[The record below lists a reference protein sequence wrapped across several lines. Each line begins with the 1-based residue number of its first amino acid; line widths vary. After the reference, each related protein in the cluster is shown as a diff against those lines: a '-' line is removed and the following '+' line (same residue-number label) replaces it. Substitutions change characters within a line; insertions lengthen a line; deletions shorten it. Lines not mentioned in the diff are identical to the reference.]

1 MAFLALPALSAL
13 AWMTFFLVIYGV
25 ADPSAP
31 YGNVNE
37 FSLGFIPGGLAGL
50 LFDQRFG
57 LIANA
62 PVILVGIAGLV
73 MMLRVPRATAPAAM
87 EPAGMGDR
95 RLAAELLFVVVPYLL
110 TATSYAMWWAGWSAP
125 ARFAN
130 PAVLMFAIPC
140 AVAWARI
147 SNRGS
152 RAVAAGAL
160 ALTAFVSGVLVFIDG
175 GRLAY
180 NTREVP
186 ALWLQWAST
195 LASLA
200 DGVPIWNRGR
210 EGVFALEI
218 IVWAIALGVA
228 WLVARALAAV
238 GPLRRRGTFAT
249 AVVTI
254 FLCATM
260 VAVAV
265 VWRGH
270 GSVAPR
276 PAAAELALLRDVAR
290 TPRALALQISPP
302 RLIAKDALLPLLTLE
317 PEVVRGSATRGRI
330 DPTVAA
336 LPAVPAGRYRLRL
349 EGGGAGGWLMLGVGQ
364 DQFAL
369 RSEALSWPAA
379 PIELDFPVDVR
390 ALVVRG
396 DEDARRSI
404 RRVLVEPL
412 TLVDSGSRLT
422 NLMARRAV
430 KYDGASVFFL
440 DDRSFAEPEGFWL
453 GGSRQSSFV
462 VQSDDARASVS
473 FTLRNAPVA
482 NQLTLESGQWREE
495 LTLAAGEV
503 RQIDVPLAPGQRS
516 ALVNAT
522 TTAGFRPSESTPG
535 SRDDR
540 FLGVW
545 VHRP

>member
-1 MAFLALPALSAL
+1 
-13 AWMTFFLVIYGV
+13 
-25 ADPSAP
+25 
-31 YGNVNE
+31 
-37 FSLGFIPGGLAGL
+37 
-50 LFDQRFG
+50 
-57 LIANA
+57 
-62 PVILVGIAGLV
+62 
-73 MMLRVPRATAPAAM
+73 
-87 EPAGMGDR
+87 
-95 RLAAELLFVVVPYLL
+95 
-110 TATSYAMWWAGWSAP
+110 
-125 ARFAN
+125 
-130 PAVLMFAIPC
+130 
-140 AVAWARI
+140 
-147 SNRGS
+147 
-152 RAVAAGAL
+152 
-160 ALTAFVSGVLVFIDG
+160 
-175 GRLAY
+175 
-180 NTREVP
+180 
-186 ALWLQWAST
+186 
-195 LASLA
+195 
-200 DGVPIWNRGR
+200 
-210 EGVFALEI
+210 
-218 IVWAIALGVA
+218 
-228 WLVARALAAV
+228 
-238 GPLRRRGTFAT
+238 
-249 AVVTI
+249 
-254 FLCATM
+254 
-260 VAVAV
+260 
-265 VWRGH
+265 
-270 GSVAPR
+270 
-276 PAAAELALLRDVAR
+276 
-290 TPRALALQISPP
+290 
-302 RLIAKDALLPLLTLE
+302 
-317 PEVVRGSATRGRI
+317 
-330 DPTVAA
+330 
-336 LPAVPAGRYRLRL
+336 
-349 EGGGAGGWLMLGVGQ
+349 MLGVGQ